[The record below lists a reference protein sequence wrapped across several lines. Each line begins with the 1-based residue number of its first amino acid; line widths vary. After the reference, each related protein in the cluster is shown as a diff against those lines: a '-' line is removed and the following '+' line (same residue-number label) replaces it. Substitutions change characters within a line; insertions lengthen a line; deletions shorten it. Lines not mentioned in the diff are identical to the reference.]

1 MAGTLTI
8 PLATLGVG
16 AHVFGPAAA
25 ADSDHGVLLSIDR
38 TVTNGFNSQPAS
50 TTAGYRA
57 DQSPDG
63 GATWVLVAG
72 GTIGGGVLAA
82 VPPPRGPGGT
92 VAASTVSA
100 DMAPG
105 TGRQVRA
112 VVTVSGAPV
121 AVAGTLTIT

>member
-57 DQSPDG
+57 DAARARRDG
-63 GATWVLVAG
+63 GRVDGQRGHGPGNGQGGAG
-72 GTIGGGVLAA
+72 GGDRVRCPRGGGGDAHNHLKGA
-82 VPPPRGPGGT
+82 RGGC
-92 VAASTVSA
+92 
-100 DMAPG
+100 
-105 TGRQVRA
+105 R
-112 VVTVSGAPV
+112 
-121 AVAGTLTIT
+121 L